1 MGYETEQEL
10 ETLYD
15 DFKRIRD
22 SGDKKQMNG
31 DLVFSFILT
40 QLESPLPQPSSVLQ
54 DLQPTA
60 TNTLLLTKDSY
71 SSLQDI

>member
-71 SSLQDI
+71 SSLQNI